1 MQTRALR
8 TLALISQVGSFAT
21 AAGRLNMTLSA
32 VSMQMKMLERD
43 LDADLFDRSFRPPR
57 LTPLGRTVA
66 AKAAAMVEQEEE
78 LQAICRPGGDL
89 RGRFRIGFVATAS
102 VRLLPRFLLRS
113 REAAPAAAF
122 DIETGLSEHLEQR
135 LLGGRLDVAVVT
147 ASADPD
153 PALDYLRLRREE
165 LVFAAPAGSGPL
177 EPGRLAASMPFLQF
191 MPGTGIGKLIA
202 SHIAEQLPEP
212 PGRTIVLDSIEAIV
226 ECVKAGVGFTL
237 LPRPDV
243 ERYADDRIHSR
254 STGRQPLAR
263 ELVLATQK
271 GSPSYRLRQL
281 FANLFPKEGT
291 DPSRAVERS

>member
-43 LDADLFDRSFRPPR
+43 LDANLFDRSFRPPR

-66 AKAAAMVEQEEE
+66 AKASAMVEQEEE
-78 LQAICRPGGDL
+78 MQAICRPGSDL

-135 LLGGRLDVAVVT
+135 LLAGRLDAAVVT

-153 PALDYLRLRREE
+153 PALDYVTLRREE
-165 LVFAAPAGSGPL
+165 LVFAAPAGIR
-177 EPGRLAASMPFLQF
+177 RLDPAALAHTMPFLQF

-202 SHIAEQLPEP
+202 SHIATRLTEP
-212 PGRTIVLDSIEAIV
+212 PRQTIVLDSIEAIV

-243 ERYADDRIHSR
+243 ERYADDRILS
-254 STGRQPLAR
+254 SPTGRQPLAR
-263 ELVLATQK
+263 ELALATQK
-271 GSPSYRLRQL
+271 GSPAFRLRHL
-281 FANLFPKEGT
+281 FAALFPA
-291 DPSRAVERS
+291 DRHAAVTGC